1 LFLFEPRYIYIE
13 KCFHF
18 IYHHYLVVQ
27 HHRLLLQL
35 PRPQLLVVVLQLIEH
50 NMLDSIEHLRLKV
63 VAVVV
68 VVVVVADQV
77 VEQLIEAEFVVLFVP
92 K

>member
-13 KCFHF
+13 KCFSF

-50 NMLDSIEHLRLKV
+50 NMLDSIERLHLK
-63 VAVVV
+63 
-68 VVVVVADQV
+68 VVVADQV

>member
-1 LFLFEPRYIYIE
+1 
-13 KCFHF
+13 
-18 IYHHYLVVQ
+18 VVQ

-68 VVVVVADQV
+68 VADQV
-77 VEQLIEAEFVVLFVP
+77 VEQLVEAEFVVLFVP

>member
-13 KCFHF
+13 KCFSF

-35 PRPQLLVVVLQLIEH
+35 PRPQLLVVVRQLIEH

-68 VVVVVADQV
+68 VVVADQV

>member
-13 KCFHF
+13 KYFPF

-50 NMLDSIEHLRLKV
+50 NMLDSIERLHLK
-63 VAVVV
+63 
-68 VVVVVADQV
+68 VVVADQV